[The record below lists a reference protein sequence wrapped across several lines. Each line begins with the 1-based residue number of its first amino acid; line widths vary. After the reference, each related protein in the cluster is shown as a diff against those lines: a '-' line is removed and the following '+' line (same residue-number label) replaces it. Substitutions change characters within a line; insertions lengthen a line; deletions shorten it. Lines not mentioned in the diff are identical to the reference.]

1 MASQTR
7 KNRDKKARKM
17 RRTLRNVFRKRS
29 PESYLLRE
37 TKVGTPA
44 ARLRHY
50 TIKIHIQTE
59 LTGKHVILFKRKLA
73 VEPVQ
78 GVKFTA
84 TGLPK
89 LPREPGAPYARPV
102 VKGRNKAW
110 DKLNKELGILV
121 AKLLRR
127 GENLRLPNPSYPH
140 DASHDL
146 IFHIRHTHWEACT
159 RRGCP
164 TSNTHYTGPMAMGGY
179 KFALVP
185 EAASEGRD
193 VGVALVANLQVY
205 LEGEFIKKPP
215 PSLSEEEKDKKKKA
229 TLAGKILSGCKGHL
243 DELRWLVKSL
253 HLFDESPGASFEKQ
267 VAAKRTELARKHAAK
282 RPVWS
287 SSGTGP
293 VPSPWTRF
301 IAARTFDG
309 ARPGFTFRLG
319 ERGMGYYED
328 VAATAGPGTFAPVG
342 QRSPDELGGWQGGG
356 SA

>member
-110 DKLNKELGILV
+110 DKLNKELGQTIIMVTHEDWHKKYAHRVIYL
-121 AKLLRR
+121 KD
-127 GENLRLPNPSYPH
+127 G
-140 DASHDL
+140 L
-146 IFHIRHTHWEACT
+146 IEK
-159 RRGCP
+159 
-164 TSNTHYTGPMAMGGY
+164 GG
-179 KFALVP
+179 K
-185 EAASEGRD
+185 
-193 VGVALVANLQVY
+193 
-205 LEGEFIKKPP
+205 
-215 PSLSEEEKDKKKKA
+215 
-229 TLAGKILSGCKGHL
+229 
-243 DELRWLVKSL
+243 
-253 HLFDESPGASFEKQ
+253 
-267 VAAKRTELARKHAAK
+267 
-282 RPVWS
+282 
-287 SSGTGP
+287 
-293 VPSPWTRF
+293 
-301 IAARTFDG
+301 
-309 ARPGFTFRLG
+309 
-319 ERGMGYYED
+319 
-328 VAATAGPGTFAPVG
+328 
-342 QRSPDELGGWQGGG
+342 
-356 SA
+356 